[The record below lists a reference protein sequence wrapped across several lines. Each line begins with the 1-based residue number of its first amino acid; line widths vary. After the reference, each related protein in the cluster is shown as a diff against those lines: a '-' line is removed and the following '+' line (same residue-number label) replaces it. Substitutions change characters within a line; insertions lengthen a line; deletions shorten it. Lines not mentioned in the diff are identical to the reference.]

1 MVSHRIELENQKKGN
16 LTGYHPMIHSRPWPA
31 KGRPGP
37 SDNDNDDDDDDD
49 DELVSLVKSCPDG
62 ASSTAH

>member
-1 MVSHRIELENQKKGN
+1 
-16 LTGYHPMIHSRPWPA
+16 MIHSRPWPA

-49 DELVSLVKSCPDG
+49 DELVSLVKSCPDE

>member
-1 MVSHRIELENQKKGN
+1 
-16 LTGYHPMIHSRPWPA
+16 MIHSRPWPA